1 MSEEKEKATTENV
14 IAEEVSKETTDD
26 AKVDEFVEATTA
38 LAKMHEQAAVAAIAN
53 GIKFKYQERLAQ
65 IQAKN
70 KKNNNYNRGYLAAL
84 TDVYYS
90 LKIYLG
96 EIDAYTDTIDNNE
109 EDIDEQAT
117 KTTD

>member
-1 MSEEKEKATTENV
+1 MSEEKEKATTEDV

-26 AKVDEFVEATTA
+26 AKIDEFVEATTA
-38 LAKMHEQAAVAAIAN
+38 LAKMHEQATIAAIAA
-53 GIKFKYQERLAQ
+53 GVKEKFQARLKE

-84 TDVYYS
+84 TDIYYS

-96 EIDAYTDTIDNNE
+96 EIDAYKDTIDNNE
-109 EDIDEQAT
+109 EDIDEQDT
-117 KTTD
+117 KTTA